1 MKAIQIHA
9 YGDASQLG
17 YEEVPLPAPKPG
29 QVRVKVQATGLNFVE
44 IYQRKGL
51 YKTELP
57 YRPGAEFA
65 GTVDALGEGVTSF
78 KIGERVATARGS
90 GGYGDFAL
98 APADQLVSVPS
109 EISLEQAAALML
121 QGMTAHYLTRST
133 YTLKSGDTALV
144 HAAAGGVGQLL
155 VQIAK
160 KFGARVLGTTSS
172 IEKAEIAREAG
183 ADEVILYTQEDFE
196 TAVQR
201 LTKGNGVEV
210 IYDGVGKK
218 TFAKGLNCLAP
229 RGMMVLYGQASG
241 PVDPFDPQIL
251 NQKGSLFLTRPSL
264 SHYLRTREEL
274 LQRSGDLFQ
283 WMAAGELEIK
293 IDRSYPMAD
302 AAEAQRYM
310 EAGHTK
316 GKVLLLP

>member
-9 YGDASQLG
+9 YGEADQLS

-44 IYQRKGL
+44 IYLRKGL

-78 KIGERVATARGS
+78 EIGERVATARGS

-98 APADQLVSVPS
+98 ASAEQLVSIPS
-109 EISLEQAAALML
+109 ELSLEQAAALML
-121 QGMTAHYLTRST
+121 QGMTAHYLARST

-160 KFGARVLGTTSS
+160 KFGAWVFGTTSS

-274 LQRSGDLFQ
+274 LQRSNDLFQ
-283 WMAAGELEIK
+283 WMAAGELKIN
-293 IDRSYPMAD
+293 IDRNYPMVD

>member
-1 MKAIQIHA
+1 MKAIQVHA
-9 YGDASQLG
+9 YGDAGQLS

-29 QVRVKVQATGLNFVE
+29 QVRVKVQAAGLNFVE
-44 IYQRKGL
+44 IYMRKGL

-65 GTVDALGEGVTSF
+65 GTIDALGEGVTDF
-78 KIGERVATARGS
+78 EIGERVATARGS

-98 APADQLVSVPS
+98 APADQLVSVPA
-109 EISLEQAAALML
+109 EISIEQAAALML
-121 QGMTAHYLTRST
+121 QGMTAHYLARST
-133 YTLKSGDTALV
+133 YRLKSGDTALV

-160 KFGARVLGTTSS
+160 KFETRVLGTTSTE
-172 IEKAEIAREAG
+172 EKAIIARQAG

-210 IYDGVGKK
+210 VYDGVGKT
-218 TFAKGLNCLAP
+218 TFTKGFNCLAP

-241 PVDPFDPQIL
+241 PVDLLDPQIL
-251 NQKGSLFLTRPSL
+251 NHKGSLFLTRPSL

-283 WMAAGELEIK
+283 WMAGGELEVK

-310 EAGHTK
+310 EAGYTK
-316 GKVLLLP
+316 GKVLLTP